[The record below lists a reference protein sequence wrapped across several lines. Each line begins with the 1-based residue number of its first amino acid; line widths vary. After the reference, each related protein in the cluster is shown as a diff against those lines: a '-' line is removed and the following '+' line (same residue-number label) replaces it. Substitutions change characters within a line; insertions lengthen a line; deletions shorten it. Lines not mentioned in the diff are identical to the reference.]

1 MRAPS
6 VSPPRPCDSGD
17 GGAPQR
23 AGDPFDYALLRVVP
37 RVERGERINVGVVL
51 FCRARDFLDVRLEP
65 DERRLLA
72 LSPGLDLEAVR
83 GHLDF
88 VRRVCAGDRACG
100 FVAELPQAERFG
112 WLVSPSSTI
121 VQPSRVHAGLC
132 ADPAAA
138 LDRLLATLVR
148 PG

>member
-1 MRAPS
+1 MPAPDASAPRA
-6 VSPPRPCDSGD
+6 R
-17 GGAPQR
+17 GA
-23 AGDPFDYALLRVVP
+23 ADAFDYAVLRVVP
-37 RVERGERINVGVVL
+37 RVERGERVNVGVVL
-51 FCRARDFLDVRLEP
+51 HCRARGFLEARSEP

-72 LSPGLDLEAVR
+72 LWPALDVEAVR

-88 VRRVCAGDRACG
+88 LRRVCAGDAACG
-100 FVAELPQAERFG
+100 HVAGLPQAERFG
-112 WLVSPSSTI
+112 WVVSPASTI

-138 LDRLLATLVR
+138 LDRLLAALVR

>member
-1 MRAPS
+1 MPAPDD
-6 VSPPRPCDSGD
+6 SPRRDAAD
-17 GGAPQR
+17 A
-23 AGDPFDYALLRVVP
+23 FDYAVLRVVP
-37 RVERGERINVGVVL
+37 RVERGERVNVGVVL
-51 FCRARDFLDVRLEP
+51 FCRARGFLEARCEP

-72 LSPGLDLEAVR
+72 LWPALDLEAVR

-88 VRRVCAGDRACG
+88 LRRVCAGDAACG
-100 FVAELPQAERFG
+100 HVAGLPQAERFG
-112 WLVSPSSTI
+112 WVVSPASTI

-138 LDRLLATLVR
+138 LERLLAALVR